1 MFWKKE
7 RKDLEEKNAE
17 LEKEIAALKQ
27 ELDVKTQYIDYIRGT
42 LQECEK
48 LKDEWKEAIAEAKV
62 AKNNFEDLYHAFLKL
77 TNGN

>member
-62 AKNNFEDLYHAFLKL
+62 AKNNFEDLYHSFLKL

>member
-17 LEKEIAALKQ
+17 LEKEITALKQ
-27 ELDVKTQYIDYIRGT
+27 ELDVKTQYINYIRGT
-42 LQECEK
+42 LQECET
-48 LKDEWKEAIAEAKV
+48 LKDEWKAAIAEAKV
-62 AKNNFEDLYHAFLKL
+62 AKNNFEDLYHSFLKL

>member
-17 LEKEIAALKQ
+17 LEKEITALKQ

-42 LQECEK
+42 LQECET
-48 LKDEWKEAIAEAKV
+48 LKDEWKAAIAEAKV
-62 AKNNFEDLYHAFLKL
+62 AKNNFEDLYHSFLKF
-77 TNGN
+77 TREN

>member
-17 LEKEIAALKQ
+17 LEKEITALKQ

-42 LQECEK
+42 LQECET
-48 LKDEWKEAIAEAKV
+48 LKDEWKAAIAEAKV
-62 AKNNFEDLYHAFLKL
+62 AKNNFEDLYHSFLKL
-77 TNGN
+77 TREN